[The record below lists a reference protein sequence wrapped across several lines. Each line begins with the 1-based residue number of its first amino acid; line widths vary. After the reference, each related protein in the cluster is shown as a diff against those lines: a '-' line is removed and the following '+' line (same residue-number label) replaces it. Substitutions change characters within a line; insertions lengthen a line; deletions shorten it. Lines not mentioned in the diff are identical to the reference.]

1 MRYHIDSNRVSH
13 ERLQDEVIII
23 NVATGSYFS
32 GSGTAADVWTLIAAG
47 ASFDEM
53 LSILAAAYDADADAI
68 KSDVETCIA
77 NLIEGTVISLADTA
91 PAADVGKLPDMQR
104 SSWSPPVF
112 DEYSDMW
119 DLLQA
124 DPIHDVGE
132 TGWPYVLPRPA
143 Q

>member
-1 MRYHIDSNRVSH
+1 MRYLIDSNRVSH

-32 GSGTAADVWTLIAAG
+32 GSGTAADLWTLLAGG

-53 LSILAAAYDADADAI
+53 VAILAAAYGTDAASITGDLEA
-68 KSDVETCIA
+68 CIA
-77 NLIEGTVISLADTA
+77 GLIESAVISVGEGA
-91 PAADVGKLPDMQR
+91 PAAAAGKLPDFQR
-104 SSWSPPVF
+104 PSWSPPMF
-112 DEYSDMW
+112 DEYTDMW

-124 DPIHDVGE
+124 DPIHDVSE

-143 Q
+143 S